1 MWLLSCRSAPEELI
15 GSATLSAM
23 KLKDAMEGDEIDCHV
38 KAKMASDLLDGEL
51 RELKLILIGDAERE
65 HDEDRGARVA
75 AAAIEQHEFV
85 TSLISCLSFLPLET
99 QKNVSH
105 VFANLARRPEGCAFA
120 AVVAQDAAILS
131 SLTAAYKDERA
142 DFALLCGIML

>member
-51 RELKLILIGDAERE
+51 RELKLILIGAKR
-65 HDEDRGARVA
+65 
-75 AAAIEQHEFV
+75 
-85 TSLISCLSFLPLET
+85 
-99 QKNVSH
+99 
-105 VFANLARRPEGCAFA
+105 
-120 AVVAQDAAILS
+120 
-131 SLTAAYKDERA
+131 
-142 DFALLCGIML
+142 